1 MKQLLQRLWEWFSG
15 LLFRIC
21 AGFLRLFGKELTEE
35 QFQPVL
41 QFVKFGIVGVS
52 NTLISLA
59 VYYAVIL
66 IRRDWYIAGN
76 ILGFVISVLNSYYWN
91 SKYVFQ
97 MQEDRLR
104 TLIRTFAAYGT
115 NLLLGTFLLWFFVD
129 RLGISPFLAP
139 LLNLIITIPLNFVLN
154 KFWVMKKRP
163 SAQDVPDGADAQQK
177 GE

>member
-1 MKQLLQRLWEWFSG
+1 MKQLLQRLWDWFSG
-15 LLFRIC
+15 LLYTVC
-21 AGFLRLFGKELTEE
+21 AGFLKLFHKELTKE

-52 NTLISLA
+52 NTLISLG

-66 IRRDWYIAGN
+66 ICGEKWYIAGN
-76 ILGFVISVLNSYYWN
+76 ILGFVVSVLNSYYWN
-91 SKYVFQ
+91 SKYVFN

-115 NLLLGTFLLWFFVD
+115 NLLLGTFLLWLFVE
-129 RLGISPFLAP
+129 RLGISPFIAP
-139 LLNLIITIPLNFVLN
+139 IFNLIITIPLNFVLN

-163 SAQDVPDGADAQQK
+163 SKDDAS
-177 GE
+177 

>member
-1 MKQLLQRLWEWFSG
+1 MKEHLQKLWDRFAG
-15 LLFRIC
+15 LLYAVC
-21 AGFLRLFGKELTEE
+21 AGFLKLFHKDLTKE

-52 NTLISLA
+52 NTLIALA

-66 IRRDWYIAGN
+66 YRRDWYIAGN
-76 ILGFVISVLNSYYWN
+76 ILGFVVSVLNSYYWN
-91 SKYVFQ
+91 SKYVFK

-115 NLLLGTFLLWFFVD
+115 NLLLGTFLLWLFVEK
-129 RLGISPFLAP
+129 LGISPFIAP
-139 LLNLIITIPLNFVLN
+139 VINLVITVPLNFVLN

-163 SAQDVPDGADAQQK
+163 SKDDAS
-177 GE
+177 

>member
-1 MKQLLQRLWEWFSG
+1 MKRLVGRLWK
-15 LLFRIC
+15 LLSRMLYAVC
-21 AGFLRLFGKELTEE
+21 ARCMKLVGRELTEE

-66 IRRDWYIAGN
+66 YRRDWYIAGN
-76 ILGFVISVLNSYYWN
+76 ILGFVVSVLNSYYWN
-91 SKYVFQ
+91 SKYVFK
-97 MQEDRLR
+97 MQDDRLR

-115 NLLLGTFLLWFFVD
+115 NLLLGTFLLWLFVEK
-129 RLGISPFLAP
+129 LGISPFVAP
-139 LLNLIITIPLNFVLN
+139 VINLVITVPLNFVLN

-163 SAQDVPDGADAQQK
+163 SKDDAS
-177 GE
+177 